1 MGVKTCQGMHEDL
14 ITTLTCIYHI
24 KLYQWQGRDCSNED
38 IKITSTL
45 LDKAKYITKY
55 RVVAALSASW
65 WIYRNS
71 ELTNSRINDKT
82 KYRFKVQIWRQNEHS
97 ICTAKGIG
105 WTWCSNLGAKVCEVS
120 NTKRG
125 QSTKSRPL
133 GSGCAEGTDWSKG
146 QGRGGHRGVGRCLE
160 RGWFV
165 WVYEPFEWLCYF
177 VNVERAIYQVL
188 ALSIY
193 DRWAC
198 CTCHVMQV
206 VYIL

>member
-1 MGVKTCQGMHEDL
+1 MHSWPCKSNLSSLLLFFIQRQFSWVQHSSPWNSDSQHWPPQQIFIHYSSYHSKHMGGKTCWGMHEDL
-14 ITTLTCIYHI
+14 ITTLICIYHI

-97 ICTAKGIG
+97 IICTAKGIG
-105 WTWCSNLGAKVCEVS
+105 WTWCSNLGTKVCEVS

-125 QSTKSRPL
+125 
-133 GSGCAEGTDWSKG
+133 
-146 QGRGGHRGVGRCLE
+146 
-160 RGWFV
+160 
-165 WVYEPFEWLCYF
+165 
-177 VNVERAIYQVL
+177 
-188 ALSIY
+188 
-193 DRWAC
+193 
-198 CTCHVMQV
+198 
-206 VYIL
+206 